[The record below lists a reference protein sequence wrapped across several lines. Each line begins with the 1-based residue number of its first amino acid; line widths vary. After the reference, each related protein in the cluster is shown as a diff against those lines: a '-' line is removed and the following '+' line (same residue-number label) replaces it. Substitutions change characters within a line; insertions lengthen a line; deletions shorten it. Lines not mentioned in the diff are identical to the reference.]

1 MTSDTS
7 PQNADQ
13 DSLTPTLALHDSHV
27 ASATPDDERKDSGT
41 GPSPLSR
48 SSADRREEDH
58 EEKQADGTEESA
70 ATRRL
75 SHLPSPPLTR
85 TNTRESTSST
95 RRQEPDA
102 DEKTGDWHPLHDDAR
117 SAVNKEASRPDL
129 TVIVEDGEQVVDSHG
144 RLLFPD
150 DTSSVG
156 AGTEKPAAGRR
167 TSHLHLDLTRSR
179 EPQPWDL
186 VDPPETDGKSWGAT
200 PRGFGTMR
208 SGANTP
214 RPQIPRSAYFTGP
227 PPPDAAFGT
236 APVGQIGLHHPREI
250 VRIERDY
257 SGGELVQFAPIYP
270 LELEGRITPTQFL
283 ESINA
288 INELLILAHS
298 TRHAFVDNTLAVLT
312 LQLSRLFVQSYY
324 DRMMRRLKNLIDE
337 LNVEIYNPAGLNIL
351 WPRKVAFLFLE
362 IEYYVSLLVPLMPFT
377 NAPLAVIMFTCYRQP
392 SRVTS
397 VSAATDRSFP
407 PTRIRSLP
415 RTYLRASWLY
425 IYPYPHRPRM
435 ITFTLHRPAAQFI
448 VHFSVQRRLVHPSV
462 RRPFIVHLSH
472 LFACTLQL
480 VAFRC
485 IYRISRD
492 NARTYIT
499 LGSWC
504 QMASSP

>member
-13 DSLTPTLALHDSHV
+13 DSLTPTLAPHDGHL

-48 SSADRREEDH
+48 SSADGREEDH
-58 EEKQADGTEESA
+58 EEKQADETEESA

-337 LNVEIYNPAGLNIL
+337 LNVEIYNPVGLNIL

-362 IEYYVSLLVPLMPFT
+362 IEYYVSLLVPFDALHLCASCSNYVHTLSFIFP
-377 NAPLAVIMFTCYRQP
+377 ALPLCLRSHRP
-392 SRVTS
+392 LLSSR
-397 VSAATDRSFP
+397 AH
-407 PTRIRSLP
+407 SLP
-415 RTYLRASWLY
+415 SSDIFARFLVIPLPRHSS
-425 IYPYPHRPRM
+425 PRM
-435 ITFTLHRPAAQFI
+435 ISFTLHRPAAQFI
-448 VHFSVQRRLVHPSV
+448 VHFSVQRTLVHLSV

-472 LFACTLQL
+472 LFACTRLL
-480 VAFRC
+480 VAFVVFTVFPG
-485 IYRISRD
+485 IMPE
-492 NARTYIT
+492 RT
-499 LGSWC
+499 
-504 QMASSP
+504 